1 MGWLR
6 GWFHHVVGWSFHV
19 HENPNCTHSRKHE
32 GDEVPKLCHSAGTAT
47 SHLFQ
52 PRYDVCTG
60 QHTMSRNTQAMY
72 VANNVRTL
80 QWPAKSL
87 YLNPIEH
94 VLDLLKRN
102 VRAQP
107 HQLNLREL
115 TRTIRQMWAAIPQ
128 HYLHKY
134 IISMRTR
141 CRAVIAAAGSQ
152 TKY

>member
-1 MGWLR
+1 MA
-6 GWFHHVVGWSFHV
+6 
-19 HENPNCTHSRKHE
+19 C
-32 GDEVPKLCHSAGTAT
+32 
-47 SHLFQ
+47 
-52 PRYDVCTG
+52 
-60 QHTMSRNTQAMY
+60 
-72 VANNVRTL
+72 
-80 QWPAKSL
+80 KSL

-102 VRAQP
+102 VRTQP

-115 TRTIRQMWAAIPQ
+115 TGTIRQMWAAIPQ